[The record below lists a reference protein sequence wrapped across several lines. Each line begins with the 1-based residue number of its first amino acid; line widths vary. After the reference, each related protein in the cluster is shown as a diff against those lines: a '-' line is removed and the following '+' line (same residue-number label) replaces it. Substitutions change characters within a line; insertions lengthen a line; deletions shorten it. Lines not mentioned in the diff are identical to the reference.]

1 MHLSNENANEL
12 IRIAPKHGA
21 MSVCIFGSYARG
33 DADRQSDLDILVEFE
48 HGRSLFDLVRLE
60 RELRDALGI
69 DGDVVTPDSLHP
81 IIRERVMEE
90 RVALL

>member
-1 MHLSNENANEL
+1 MHLSNENAQEL
-12 IRIAPKHGA
+12 ILIAQKHGA
-21 MSVCIFGSYARG
+21 VSVCIFGSYARG
-33 DADRQSDLDILVEFE
+33 DADRESDLDVLVEFE

-60 RELRDALGI
+60 RELRDVIGI
-69 DGDVVTPDSLHP
+69 DVDVVTPNSLHP